1 MSRLIIRILERIE
14 TSMDDVGTALDS
26 VDHNLQ
32 WAWIRRDQSFV
43 QGETTASA
51 LSTQL
56 APLIEAESDINSITV
71 LIPSEQVLMLSCSVP
86 GRNSG
91 QIRQALPYALE
102 ENVAAD
108 IETMHILSLIHI

>member
-1 MSRLIIRILERIE
+1 MSRLIIRILERNE
-14 TSMDDVGTALDS
+14 TSTNDVGAALDS

-71 LIPSEQVLMLSCSVP
+71 VIPSEQVLMLFAVCPAAIVDRSVRRCLMP
-86 GRNSG
+86 LKSMW
-91 QIRQALPYALE
+91 LL
-102 ENVAAD
+102 
-108 IETMHILSLIHI
+108 ILKRCI